1 MIDDNIE
8 FSVLFAATGEGRKQS
23 SSKARKPVKVNEKV
37 NERVG
42 VLKKLYSTGRPDMNL
57 LAGRAASKHDV

>member
-1 MIDDNIE
+1 MIDDNTE
-8 FSVLFAATGEGRKQS
+8 FSVLFAATGQGRKQS

-42 VLKKLYSTGRPDMNL
+42 VLKKLHSTGRPDVNL